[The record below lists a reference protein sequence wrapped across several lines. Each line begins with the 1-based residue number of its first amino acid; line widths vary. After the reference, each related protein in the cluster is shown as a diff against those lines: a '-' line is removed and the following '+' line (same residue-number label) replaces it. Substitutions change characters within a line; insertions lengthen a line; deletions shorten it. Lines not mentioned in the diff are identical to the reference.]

1 LFFYAGAVD
10 GGRKQAKAL
19 DTTECGLFNTRCVIF
34 SVAQMPATHDEA
46 GSDKRYKPFVTGMI
60 VNKTDLIAKIALDA
74 DISKASAA
82 RALDAV
88 IDAVTD
94 TLKKNDSVTL
104 VGFGTFSVSERAERT
119 GLNPRT
125 KEAITIAAAKVPKF
139 KAGKALKDA
148 VN

>member
-1 LFFYAGAVD
+1 MA
-10 GGRKQAKAL
+10 
-19 DTTECGLFNTRCVIF
+19 
-34 SVAQMPATHDEA
+34 
-46 GSDKRYKPFVTGMI
+46 KRYKPFVTGMI

-94 TLKKNDSVTL
+94 SLKNNDSVTL